1 MSNFMNIACMD
12 FIQTF
17 VDGVFRGD
25 LIGLIKAVGYTG
37 LFGIVFAET
46 GLFLGFFL
54 PGDSLLFV
62 AGFLTAGGFFSLPV
76 LLIGLFLSAVLGNML
91 GYEFGRRIGPKIFS
105 REDSLIFKKAHA
117 LKAQYFYEQHGPKM
131 ILLARFMP
139 IVRTFAPIIA
149 GVANMKYSVFFLY
162 NVIGAFLWVIGLVLL
177 GYFLGNVIDVDKYLL
192 PIILVI
198 ISLSFLPAIT
208 AYIREKRKK

>member
-1 MSNFMNIACMD
+1 MD
-12 FIQTF
+12 FVQVF

-25 LIGLIKAVGYTG
+25 LVGLIKAVGYAG

-62 AGFLTAGGFFSLPV
+62 AGFLAAGGFFSLPV
-76 LLIGLFLSAVLGNML
+76 LVLGLFLSAVLGNVF
-91 GYEFGRRIGPKIFS
+91 GYEFGRHIGPKLFS

-117 LKAQYFYEQHGPKM
+117 IKAQLFYDKHGSKT

-139 IVRTFAPIIA
+139 IVRTFAPIVA
-149 GVANMKYSVFFLY
+149 GIANMRYPVFFLY
-162 NVIGAFLWVIGLVLL
+162 NLIGALLWTIGLVFLW
-177 GYFLGNVIDVDKYLL
+177 YFLGNVIDVDKYLL
-192 PIILVI
+192 PIVLVI
-198 ISLSFLPAIT
+198 IFLSFLPAIV
-208 AYIREKRKK
+208 AYIREKRL